1 MPEPA
6 LLALTWRITRRRVVA
21 SPLAVAAALAFPAF
35 VVWIGVA
42 DSYDTAARFFFF
54 LLPHVFL
61 ISAQDAVRSDL
72 EAGVLENVLFVGG
85 RFRGFLAAKGIVQAA
100 AAGTYAAALF
110 ALIAAWGVIAGA
122 FDPASFLKFGLSL
135 LAGLYYVALAGLLS
149 HWLKS
154 GSNVVALLLAQTASL
169 VLLISSATARPGLI
183 DYAASG
189 EFPGLGPRLAFGGL
203 VAVLPNLVVS
213 GRLPVYVAE
222 VAAGLCLAAWLQR
235 RLAGRLE
242 LRK

>member
-1 MPEPA
+1 MPGPA
-6 LLALTWRITRRRVVA
+6 LLALTWRITRRRIVT
-21 SPLAVAAALAFPAF
+21 SPLALAAALAFPAF
-35 VVWIGVA
+35 VVWVGLA

-61 ISAQDAVRSDL
+61 IASQDAVRSDL

-85 RFRGFLAAKGIVQAA
+85 RFRGFLAAKGVVLAA
-100 AAGTYAAALF
+100 AAGIYAGALF
-110 ALIAAWGVIAGA
+110 ALFAAWGAVAGA
-122 FDPASFLKFGLSL
+122 FGPGLFLKFGLSL
-135 LAGLYYVALAGLLS
+135 LAGFYYVVLAALLS

-169 VLLISSATARPGLI
+169 ILLISSATARPGLI

-189 EFPGLGPRLAFGGL
+189 DFPGLGPRLAFGGL

-222 VAAGLCLAAWLQR
+222 VAASLCLAAGLQR
-235 RLAGRLE
+235 RLTGRLE
-242 LRK
+242 IRK